1 MKVEDLLSKAKQFF
15 EDYKKDM
22 GKCIKRGT
30 RTLSIPFQDIS
41 SFSPELAESILQS
54 PEDLLQIL
62 ELAIDEMGIATNAR
76 IRLTELPS
84 SQYVKIPE
92 LKKKHFNQL
101 IALEGEI
108 SSLGKVRHRV
118 VNTKFECPS
127 CGTIISVLQ
136 TGTKKVNPKRC
147 SCGRNGQFREM
158 SSDYEDYRNMTLAQE
173 GETLFIHINESLLD
187 SDSNEILKEG
197 NIILVSGILKPQLAG
212 DSREIEVILEANNIE
227 PSKEP
232 KQETGKED
240 INQLLEAMDPYQF
253 ESYAGKLF
261 SNKGYSI
268 EVTPKSGDMGIDVI
282 AKKGAERIGIQCKKN
297 ARDIKVSNQVIQKAL
312 GAAVSPYRLTKLI
325 VITTADEFTPM
336 AIKQGEESKLP
347 LELWNR
353 EKLIGEIEANMQNL
367 EEGWNI
373 LNELEEKKRI
383 GYPLQETDISI
394 DIDKIV
400 TGITAS
406 KRSRII
412 VVREALTRLESRL
425 GKMIP
430 IEELK
435 KELEGKMDSGAVE
448 ETIEELNKV
457 GDIFIPKKGY
467 VMMYNS

>member
-1 MKVEDLLSKAKQFF
+1 
-15 EDYKKDM
+15 
-22 GKCIKRGT
+22 
-30 RTLSIPFQDIS
+30 
-41 SFSPELAESILQS
+41 
-54 PEDLLQIL
+54 
-62 ELAIDEMGIATNAR
+62 
-76 IRLTELPS
+76 
-84 SQYVKIPE
+84 
-92 LKKKHFNQL
+92 
-101 IALEGEI
+101 
-108 SSLGKVRHRV
+108 
-118 VNTKFECPS
+118 
-127 CGTIISVLQ
+127 
-136 TGTKKVNPKRC
+136 
-147 SCGRNGQFREM
+147 M

-383 GYPLQETDISI
+383 GYPLQETYISI